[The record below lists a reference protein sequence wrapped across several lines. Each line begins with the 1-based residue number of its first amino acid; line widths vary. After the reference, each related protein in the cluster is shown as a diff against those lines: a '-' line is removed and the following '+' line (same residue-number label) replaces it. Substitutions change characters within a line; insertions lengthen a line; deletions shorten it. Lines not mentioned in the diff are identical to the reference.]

1 TLAVANF
8 PVALENLQKV
18 VEIEKSGKKKYTQE
32 IETQHFPMMK
42 MGALSIAQALSQQKK
57 YKEAAVY
64 FNAAYKVDPKD
75 QANLYNAAAMAVNGQ
90 DYDKALEYY
99 LELDKIGFTGAGTNF
114 YATNKETKQ
123 AETFP
128 NKDTRDQAVKLGQ
141 YVNPKDEKTP
151 SLKGD
156 IVKNIALIYAQKGD
170 VEKAK
175 AAMSNARKA
184 NPNDV
189 SLIINEADLYL
200 KTNDTETYKRL
211 ITEAI
216 AKNPKDA
223 DMFYNLGVVTSAANP
238 DEAIKHYQKALEIN
252 PKYVNANINVGV
264 LMLAGEQKI
273 VDEMNGLGT
282 SAKDNKRYD
291 ELKTKRDGL
300 YKKAMPYFEKAYAVE
315 PDNEY
320 VLSLLAS
327 VYQALEMDA
336 KYKEVKAKLK
346 S

>member
-1 TLAVANF
+1 
-8 PVALENLQKV
+8 
-18 VEIEKSGKKKYTQE
+18 
-32 IETQHFPMMK
+32 
-42 MGALSIAQALSQQKK
+42 
-57 YKEAAVY
+57 
-64 FNAAYKVDPKD
+64 
-75 QANLYNAAAMAVNGQ
+75 MAVNGQ

-99 LELDKIGFTGAGTNF
+99 LELDKIGFTGAGTS
-114 YATNKETKQ
+114 YSAVNKESKQ
-123 AETFP
+123 METFP
-128 NKDTRDQAVKLGQ
+128 NKETRDQAVKLGQ
-141 YVNPKDEKTP
+141 YINPKDEKSP

-156 IVKNIALIYAQKGD
+156 IVKNIALIYAHKGD
-170 VEKAK
+170 IEKAK

-189 SLIINEADLYL
+189 SLIVNEADLYL
-200 KTNDTETYKRL
+200 KTNDTETYKKL

-223 DMFYNLGVVTSAANP
+223 DMFYNLGVVTSAKNP
-238 DEAIKHYQKALEIN
+238 DEAIKHYQKALEIEPN
-252 PKYVNANINVGV
+252 NVNANINIGV
-264 LMLAGEQKI
+264 LLLGGEQKI

-291 ELKTKRDGL
+291 ELKLKRDGL
-300 YKKAMPYFEKAYAVE
+300 YKKALPYFEKAYAAK
-315 PDNEY
+315 PDEEY

-336 KYKEVKAKLK
+336 KYKEVKAKMK